1 MSKFFAFAVLF
12 SLAAVPVA
20 QAQGIK
26 VDDGIR
32 SARSVVV
39 GGNSVID
46 DSSVD
51 DDLEA
56 DFKNSTSMIDEE
68 SRKLQE
74 SGVDAAMA
82 PSAILPENPV
92 MPIEPYS
99 PSAPKKNVKRVVK
112 PYEQMKIRRSIQD
125 DRIDDSYVQEMVKD
139 NYLFTPDMKNRP

>member
-1 MSKFFAFAVLF
+1 MSRFFAFAVLF
-12 SLAAVPVA
+12 SLAAVPVV

-32 SARSVVV
+32 NARSVVV

-46 DSSVD
+46 SVEVESGAD
-51 DDLEA
+51 A
-56 DFKNSTSMIDEE
+56 DFRTSIPIPEE
-68 SRKLQE
+68 GRVKTPDADIE
-74 SGVDAAMA
+74 SVTA
-82 PSAILPENPV
+82 PSVMLPENPV

-125 DRIDDSYVQEMVKD
+125 DRIDDYYVQEMVKE
-139 NYLFTPDMKNRP
+139 NHLFTPNLKK